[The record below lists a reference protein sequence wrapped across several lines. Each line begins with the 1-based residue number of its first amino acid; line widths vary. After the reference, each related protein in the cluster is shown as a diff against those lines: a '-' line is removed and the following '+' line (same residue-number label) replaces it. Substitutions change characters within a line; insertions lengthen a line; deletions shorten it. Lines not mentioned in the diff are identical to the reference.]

1 MEKGERSMDRLD
13 SEALDRLYET
23 ILSLRTV
30 EECYD
35 FFDDLCTIRE
45 RKDLAQRLEVAF
57 LLDRGLNYQQ
67 VAAETG
73 VSSATICRVKKC
85 LDYGSGGY
93 RLAIDRA
100 AEGKERA

>member
-1 MEKGERSMDRLD
+1 MDRISSD
-13 SEALDRLYET
+13 SLSRLYQV
-23 ILSLRTV
+23 ILELQTV

-35 FFDDLCTIRE
+35 FFEDLCTIKE
-45 RKDLAQRLEVAF
+45 LKDLSQRLEVAF
-57 LLDRGLNYQQ
+57 LLDKGLSYQQ

-93 RLAIDRA
+93 RRAIGRA
-100 AEGKERA
+100 GAGDARG

>member
-1 MEKGERSMDRLD
+1 MDRVRSESLD
-13 SEALDRLYET
+13 KLYEV
-23 ILSLRTV
+23 ILRLESV

-35 FFDDLCTIRE
+35 FFEDLCTIKE
-45 RKDLAQRLEVAF
+45 LKDLSQRMEVAF
-57 LLDRGLNYQQ
+57 LLDRGLSYQA

-93 RLAIDRA
+93 RRAIDRA
-100 AEGKERA
+100 DAQKAQV

>member
-1 MEKGERSMDRLD
+1 MDRIS
-13 SEALDRLYET
+13 SESLNKLYQVILRLE
-23 ILSLRTV
+23 TV

-35 FFDDLCTIRE
+35 FFEDLCTIKE
-45 RKDLAQRLEVAF
+45 LKDLSQRLEVAF
-57 LLDRGLNYQQ
+57 LLDRGLSYQA

-93 RLAIDRA
+93 RRAI
-100 AEGKERA
+100 ERAGEAKAQG

>member
-1 MEKGERSMDRLD
+1 MDRVS
-13 SEALDRLYET
+13 SESLSRLYEV
-23 ILSLRTV
+23 ILALRTV

-35 FFDDLCTIRE
+35 FFEDLCTIKE
-45 RKDLAQRLEVAF
+45 LKDLSQRLDVAF
-57 LLDRGLNYQQ
+57 LLDKGLSYQQ

-93 RLAIDRA
+93 RRAIDRA
-100 AEGKERA
+100 GAADARG

>member
-1 MEKGERSMDRLD
+1 MDRIGSGRLD
-13 SEALDRLYET
+13 KLYQV
-23 ILSLRTV
+23 ILELKSV

-35 FFDDLCTIRE
+35 FFEDLCTIKE
-45 RKDLAQRLEVAF
+45 LKDLSQRLEVAF
-57 LLDRGLNYQQ
+57 LLDRGMNYQQ

-93 RLAIDRA
+93 RRAIDRA
-100 AEGKERA
+100 AEKAQG

>member
-1 MEKGERSMDRLD
+1 MDRV
-13 SEALDRLYET
+13 SSGSLDRLYEV
-23 ILSLRTV
+23 ILKLRTV

-35 FFDDLCTIRE
+35 FFEDLCTIKE
-45 RKDLAQRLEVAF
+45 LKDLSQRLEVAF
-57 LLDRGLNYQQ
+57 LLDRGLSYQQ

-93 RLAIDRA
+93 RRAIDRA
-100 AEGKERA
+100 GAAEERR